1 MIESIIQSTKIEL
14 GKELSK
20 NGVKSNQMDD
30 VLGVAQDTILK
41 KFKSSATGGD
51 LDGILNLFNGKQ
63 SITGSPL
70 VKSVINDYAFQ
81 LISKL
86 GFSKSM
92 SKTVANTVIPFIMN
106 LINKKT
112 PDTGLNNNDLISMLG
127 SSAFTGGKN
136 SVLGKLKNLF

>member
-1 MIESIIQSTKIEL
+1 MLESIIQSSKIEL
-14 GKELSK
+14 GKELSE
-20 NGVKSNQMDD
+20 NGVNASQMDD
-30 VLGVAQDTILK
+30 VLGLAKDTILK
-41 KFKSSATGGD
+41 NFTSSASGGD

-63 SITGSPL
+63 SITGSPV
-70 VKSVINDYAFQ
+70 VKSIVNDYAFQ

-106 LINKKT
+106 LVNKET

-127 SSAFTGGKN
+127 SSAIAGGKN